1 MAPDLSPDALASAQ
15 SQASVFR
22 LLTWKATIPLEIR
35 IAKDLLPQET
45 RDGDADRRI
54 NDGEDSDEDAGVP
67 TYYVSAVLIAF
78 TRQR

>member
-35 IAKDLLPQET
+35 IAKDSLPREAEHGDVD
-45 RDGDADRRI
+45 RDVAHGDEMA
-54 NDGEDSDEDAGVP
+54 EDDAVP
-67 TYYVSAVLIAF
+67 TYYVSASLIAF